1 MIGLI
6 KKDIY
11 LILKNLSAVYLL
23 AFLIVII
30 PATQNLEMLF
40 PMLSFLLAMI
50 LSTQIAATMALDEKS
65 NWKKMVFAMPLSK
78 YAEYLLS
85 LLLGI
90 ISAGFVFLFGVLFAY
105 GLPNLTKGW
114 DEVIA
119 YSGVSFCICVL
130 YNAIMIPATY
140 KFGASKSRMVL
151 LVIVAILPTVGTL
164 IMKKTGI
171 KLSTI
176 ALTPQTIVMLCLGG
190 ILVIEFVSF
199 MLSIKIRKKR
209 E

>member
-23 AFLIVII
+23 AFLIEII

-78 YAEYLLS
+78 
-85 LLLGI
+85 
-90 ISAGFVFLFGVLFAY
+90 
-105 GLPNLTKGW
+105 
-114 DEVIA
+114 
-119 YSGVSFCICVL
+119 
-130 YNAIMIPATY
+130 
-140 KFGASKSRMVL
+140 
-151 LVIVAILPTVGTL
+151 
-164 IMKKTGI
+164 
-171 KLSTI
+171 
-176 ALTPQTIVMLCLGG
+176 
-190 ILVIEFVSF
+190 
-199 MLSIKIRKKR
+199 
-209 E
+209 